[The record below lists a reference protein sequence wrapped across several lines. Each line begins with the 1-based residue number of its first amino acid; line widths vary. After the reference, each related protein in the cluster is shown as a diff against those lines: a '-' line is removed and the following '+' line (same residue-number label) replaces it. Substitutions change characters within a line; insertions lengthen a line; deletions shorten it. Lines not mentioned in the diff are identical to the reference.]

1 MVDSEFEAF
10 LEENLGL
17 RICHEI
23 YRHNSESLFF
33 FLLFVHSFKFKVIF
47 KCVEKNKNN
56 FKNVMFYLKPI
67 VMF

>member
-1 MVDSEFEAF
+1 MRFTDTTQSHF
-10 LEENLGL
+10 
-17 RICHEI
+17 
-23 YRHNSESLFF
+23 FF